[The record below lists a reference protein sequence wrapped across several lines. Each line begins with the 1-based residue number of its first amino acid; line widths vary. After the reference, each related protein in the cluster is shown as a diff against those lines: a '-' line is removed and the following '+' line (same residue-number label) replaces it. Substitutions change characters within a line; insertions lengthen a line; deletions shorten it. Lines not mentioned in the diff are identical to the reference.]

1 MNEVV
6 QKLEQKGYALA
17 KLKLTNIKKDKH
29 TLYADLKFES
39 EQKRKLNS
47 ILIRQS
53 ENTQSKKF
61 PKNYLTQI
69 NKKYKNSIF
78 NQKTVEQIHQDFKSF
93 GFVNQVKYPEILFTK
108 DSTRIYVYLEKK
120 NSNTFDGFVGFSNN
134 ETKKITLNGYLDLK
148 LENILV
154 SGETLSLYW
163 KTDGNDQKTFKASI
177 ELPYLFKTP
186 IGLKTQIQVFRQD
199 TTFQNTKTAI
209 DLSYFANYNT
219 RFYLGYQGTE
229 SSDIQNLNSNLISDF
244 NNSFITTSFDF
255 TKPETNNLTFPIKSK
270 LFASIGIGKRK
281 INTLSEK
288 SEKNQFLLNIQ
299 ATHTIYLNKKNS
311 IYINSQNNYLK
322 SNHYITNE
330 LFRFGGFNSVRGF
343 AENSLQAYFV
353 SLLLTEYR
361 YIISPNLYLHTIL
374 DYSLFKNEIE
384 NTAIT
389 KNLTGIGIGMGLQT
403 KNGLLRLAIAN
414 GHAKKQQF
422 EIYNTIIHI
431 SYNVKF

>member
-255 TKPETNNLTFPIKSK
+255 TKPETN
-270 LFASIGIGKRK
+270 KR
-281 INTLSEK
+281 E
-288 SEKNQFLLNIQ
+288 
-299 ATHTIYLNKKNS
+299 
-311 IYINSQNNYLK
+311 
-322 SNHYITNE
+322 
-330 LFRFGGFNSVRGF
+330 RG
-343 AENSLQAYFV
+343 E
-353 SLLLTEYR
+353 
-361 YIISPNLYLHTIL
+361 
-374 DYSLFKNEIE
+374 
-384 NTAIT
+384 
-389 KNLTGIGIGMGLQT
+389 
-403 KNGLLRLAIAN
+403 
-414 GHAKKQQF
+414 
-422 EIYNTIIHI
+422 
-431 SYNVKF
+431 